1 MIADRILNCLT
12 KVKQTGTGRWIAC
25 CPAHDDKNPSLALRE
40 VGDRLLIHCFAG
52 CPAYEIISALGLE
65 LSDLFP
71 EKIDV
76 SGGKPLSK
84 PFPAADILHC
94 LNGEV
99 IFLIVCAEALAKG
112 KKLEKLDKERLYLSA
127 TRFRAA
133 MVAGGLNRAA

>member
-1 MIADRILNCLT
+1 MIVDKILPLID
-12 KVKQTGTGRWIAC
+12 KVKKKGDNSWVAC
-25 CPAHDDKNPSLALRE
+25 CPVYE
-40 VGDRLLIHCFAG
+40 VVQAV
-52 CPAYEIISALGLE
+52 GLE

-71 EKIDV
+71 EKTDV
-76 SGGKPLSK
+76 NGGKPLSK

-112 KKLEKLDKERLYLSA
+112 KKLEELDKDKLYLSA

-133 MVAGGLNRAA
+133 MTAGGLNHAA

>member
-1 MIADRILNCLT
+1 MKPRSDFIALLGFFVLLTLPLVMHIL
-12 KVKQTGTGRWIAC
+12 KA
-25 CPAHDDKNPSLALRE
+25 PSRDSSIEKRQLAELPPIPTNTRE
-40 VGDRLLIHCFAG
+40 VR
-52 CPAYEIISALGLE
+52 
-65 LSDLFP
+65 LFP